1 MQARFDI
8 MGQRRIATTVSMV
21 LLLLSIAAITIRGLN
36 LGVDFT
42 GGYLIEVGYP
52 RAVELVPIRNALQA
66 GGFDDVVVL
75 HFGSASDVL
84 VRVAPRAGANSADLS
99 EQVLALLSTE
109 SSEIAMRRVEFVG
122 PQIGDELREQGGLA
136 VLYALIGII
145 IYIWL
150 RFEKKFSLG
159 AVAALVH
166 DVVITVGVFAL
177 FQLEFDLSVLAAI
190 LAVIGYS
197 LNDTI
202 VVFDR
207 VRENFRKLRKSTPVE
222 VMNISIYQ
230 TLFRTV
236 ITSTTTLLVLLALLI
251 LGGEIIRGFALAL
264 IIGVLVGT
272 YSSIYIAG
280 NLVFTLGISKRDL
293 MPVEKEGS
301 DLDSQP

>member
-1 MQARFDI
+1 MAI
-8 MGQRRIATTVSMV
+8 SLA
-21 LLLLSIAAITIRGLN
+21 LLLVSIAAIVIRGLD

-52 RAVELVPIRNALQA
+52 QAVELAPIRNALQA
-66 GGFDDVVVL
+66 GGFGDAAAL

-84 VRVAPRAGANSADLS
+84 VRIAPRAGINSADLS
-99 EQVLALLSTE
+99 EEVLVLLSAE
-109 SSEIAMRRVEFVG
+109 NSEIALRRVEFVG

-166 DVVITVGVFAL
+166 DVLITLGVFSL
-177 FQLEFDLSVLAAI
+177 FQLEFNLSVLAAI

-202 VVFDR
+202 VIFDR
-207 VRENFRKLRKSTPVE
+207 VRENFRKLRKGTPVE
-222 VMNISIYQ
+222 VVNISVCQ
-230 TLFRTV
+230 TLFRTIV
-236 ITSTTTLLVLLALLI
+236 TSVTTLLVLLALLI
-251 LGGEIIRGFALAL
+251 FGGEIIRGFALTL
-264 IIGVLVGT
+264 IVGVLIGT
-272 YSSIYIAG
+272 YSSIYVAG
-280 NLVFTLGISKRDL
+280 TLVLVLGVSKRDL
-293 MPVEKEGS
+293 MPVEKEGAN
-301 DLDSQP
+301 LDSQP